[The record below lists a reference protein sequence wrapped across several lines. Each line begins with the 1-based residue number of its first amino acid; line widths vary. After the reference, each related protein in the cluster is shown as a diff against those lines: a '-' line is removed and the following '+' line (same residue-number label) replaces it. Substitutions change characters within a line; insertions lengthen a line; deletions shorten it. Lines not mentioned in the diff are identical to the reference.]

1 MNQKEK
7 KKEARRRWRVCW
19 GEEAKEKKEEEEKT
33 DLSLGDNEV
42 EKGTNDHTGQAPVIA
57 LMVSDGN
64 SVHMEAGLFKEG
76 SGSGTVCRD
85 VFLL

>member
-1 MNQKEK
+1 M
-7 KKEARRRWRVCW
+7 
-19 GEEAKEKKEEEEKT
+19 
-33 DLSLGDNEV
+33 GDNEV